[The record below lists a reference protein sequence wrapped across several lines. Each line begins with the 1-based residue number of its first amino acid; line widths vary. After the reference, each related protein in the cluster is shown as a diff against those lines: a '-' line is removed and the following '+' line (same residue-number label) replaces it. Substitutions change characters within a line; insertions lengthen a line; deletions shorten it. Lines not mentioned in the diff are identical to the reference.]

1 LVARTKREPPL
12 LPEVAAAMAVDVDTG
27 AGPCADED
35 RSPDKR
41 KLFLRLFLQNE
52 RKLYAYILT
61 LLPNRADADDALQEA
76 SLALWD
82 RFDAEAPPTDFLAWA
97 RRVAY
102 YKVLDFYKKAARARV
117 RLSQVFLE
125 RIAET
130 VSEQSD
136 VLQLDD
142 RREALGACV
151 EKLPARDREL
161 LSCRFAEGATTQST
175 SERVGRSVEAVYKA
189 LAKLRQAL
197 FDCVQRTLAREGR
210 S

>member
-1 LVARTKREPPL
+1 MTEAE
-12 LPEVAAAMAVDVDTG
+12 TG
-27 AGPCADED
+27 PGAPAP
-35 RSPDKR
+35 PDKS

-52 RKLYAYILT
+52 RKLYAYIFT
-61 LLPNRADADDALQEA
+61 LLPNRSDADDVLQEA
-76 SLALWD
+76 SLAMWD
-82 RFDAEAPPTDFLAWA
+82 RFDATAPPGDFLAWA

-102 YKVLDFYKKAARARV
+102 YKVLDFYKKAERARV
-117 RLSQVFLE
+117 RLQRAFLE

-130 VSEQSD
+130 VTEQAD

-151 EKLPARDREL
+151 EKLPPRDREL
-161 LSCRFAEGATTQST
+161 LTCRFAEGATAQST

-197 FDCVQRTLAREGR
+197 FDCVQRALAREGR
-210 S
+210 P